1 MTCFCQ
7 YGNLFAFSRY
17 GNLSDTL
24 KDEDTTMQCQICK
37 KAGMSGNNISHSN
50 RHTKT
55 RFKANVHKQTISL
68 NGKVQ
73 RVKICSRCL
82 RTMHKPPRQKGKAAI
97 V

>member
-1 MTCFCQ
+1 MRQ
-7 YGNLFAFSRY
+7 PLNSLFDLARY
-17 GNLSDTL
+17 GNLVSTF
-24 KDEDTTMQCQICK
+24 KDDDSTMQCQICK

-82 RTMHKPPRQKGKAAI
+82 RTLHKPPRVKGKNA
-97 V
+97 VM